1 MFKSEGQA
9 ADTEKEGRQGSE
21 QGGRAKRM
29 REQARQFGSAETVAG
44 LEQIFEAKLAAVRS
58 YEQRLSAVTD
68 PYARRVVQQM
78 ICQERKELL
87 HLAELTD
94 LVEQSPEMN
103 CLTRTRRRMDY
114 QVKASTGRDMKFWL
128 GAAAVG
134 AVLLPGVREQLRP
147 LAVKAVQ
154 GVMGL
159 TEQAQ
164 ALVSGMREDMEDLV
178 SEARFER
185 FSNAYER
192 EEAALEDVDTD
203 PL

>member
-9 ADTEKEGRQGSE
+9 ADAEKEGRQRTE

-29 REQARQFGSAETVAG
+29 REQARQFSSAETIAG
-44 LEQIFEAKLAAVRS
+44 LEQVFEAKLAAVRS

-78 ICQERKELL
+78 ISQERKELL

-147 LAVKAVQ
+147 LAIKAVQ

-164 ALVSGMREDMEDLV
+164 SLVSGMREDMEDLV

-185 FSNAYER
+185 FSSAFDGG
-192 EEAALEDVDTD
+192 EADLEAVDTD